1 MLPAA
6 LIALAL
12 RVAPGFLIGILTLIA
27 LPRQRID
34 LRIVVYILLF
44 VLLRDALTPLGL
56 WTITPGG
63 SIRLPSDPVMLI
75 DLGLASFA
83 GVFIINAFEPE
94 LAKLL
99 VWFRGKPGWA
109 VLAGL
114 VGMIV
119 VVAPVLL
126 LRHTLIPE
134 VPLPP
139 VPAINLGPLLVLAL
153 LGNFLEEALFRGYL
167 QGLLER
173 SAGPIRAA
181 FASGLCFA
189 LFHTFLVTTVTNVG
203 PLLLA
208 FVWFEGTVAGLVRS
222 RYGVVAS
229 TITHGGAIFVL
240 ASGWAG

>member
-1 MLPAA
+1 VLPAA
-6 LIALAL
+6 LVGLAL
-12 RVAPGFLIGILTLIA
+12 RVAPGFLIGILTLFA
-27 LPRQRID
+27 VPRQRPD
-34 LRIVVYILLF
+34 LRLVVYILLF

-56 WTITPGG
+56 WTLTPGG
-63 SIRLPSDPVMLI
+63 SIRLPSDPVLLI

-83 GVFIINAFEPE
+83 SVFVINAFEPE
-94 LAKLL
+94 LARLL

-109 VLAGL
+109 VLAGIL
-114 VGMIV
+114 GMVV
-119 VVAPVLL
+119 VVAPVLVLRRTL
-126 LRHTLIPE
+126 LPE

-167 QGLLER
+167 QGLLEK
-173 SAGPIRAA
+173 SAGPLRAA
-181 FASGLCFA
+181 FASGLFFA
-189 LFHTFLVTTVTNVG
+189 LFHTFLTTTVTNVG
-203 PLLLA
+203 AILLA
-208 FVWFEGTVAGLVRS
+208 FVWFEGTVAALVRS